1 MNYPKSLEKLI
12 EFYKSL
18 PGIGEKN
25 ALRMAL
31 STIEM
36 SDKKLEEFSL
46 VVKNIKNEIN
56 KCSICGNLTDDDI
69 CPICNDEKRD
79 KNLICVLE
87 DYKSLFSFE
96 KNQIYNGTYH
106 VLGGVISP
114 LNDINPQDLNIDSL
128 VKRVKNNK
136 GTEVIIALPSSMEG
150 EMTML
155 YLKELLSKYDCKV
168 TRLSH
173 GIPLGMS
180 LEYMDVLSINKAL
193 EDRREIES

>member
-1 MNYPKSLEKLI
+1 MNYPNSLEKLI
-12 EFYKSL
+12 DFYKSL

-31 STIEM
+31 ATIEM
-36 SDKKLEEFSL
+36 NDKQLSNISELLGSL
-46 VVKNIKNEIN
+46 KSNIN
-56 KCSICGNLTDDDI
+56 KCSICGNLTDNE
-69 CPICNDEKRD
+69 ICNICSDEKRN

-87 DYKSLFSFE
+87 DFKSFFMFE
-96 KNQIYNGTYH
+96 KNNIYDGTYH
-106 VLGGVISP
+106 ILGGVISP
-114 LNDINPQDLNIDSL
+114 LNDINPDDLNIDSL
-128 VKRVKNNK
+128 VSRVKELDNP
-136 GTEVIIALPSSMEG
+136 EVIIALPSSVEG

-155 YLKELLSKYDCKV
+155 YIKELLSKYNVKI

-193 EDRREIES
+193 EDRREINE